1 MLTLWTWLE
10 EARFRWRLYALV
22 AVTFAVLAVG
32 CAAVKDYCKHIPFN
46 LVVSDGRGYYVYL
59 PALAVDGN
67 LDFSRQIRDHWDVDF
82 QPGLLEDRTELGYV
96 RNKYPIGLALTLA
109 PFFLAAHF
117 IALLLFALTGSA
129 WFQPDGY
136 SPLYQLTTLTGVLA
150 LGWLTFVMIDR
161 LLVRSFRVSGAAAGA
176 GVVVY
181 WLGTHCAYY
190 WFREPFMV
198 HVVSLFWITAC
209 MTLVAAMRDDAA
221 ASCVSTW
228 RFVGLAFA
236 FAMALVCRPTNV
248 VLLPFLVY
256 LAIKMIRAGLV
267 LPLLRRLP
275 LAVVG
280 LLPLLAQLT
289 VWKIMTGHWLS
300 YSYGDEGFSWAE
312 PKLWQTLFS
321 SRHGLFFWSP
331 LLALSVAGLG
341 QRLLQRGG
349 GRGPLL
355 VCLLV
360 AFGLLW
366 YCNSAWH
373 CWWFGD
379 SFGGRAFLELSCV
392 FVLGLAF
399 AFERVRRLRQRWQL
413 AVAGFVLVAI
423 VYNYVLMFLYISH
436 RITHAD
442 YLL

>member
-10 EARFRWRLYALV
+10 DARIRQRLYVLV

-32 CAAVKDYCKHIPFN
+32 CAAVKGYWKHTPFN

-59 PALAVDGN
+59 PALVVNGN
-67 LDFSRQIRDHWDVDF
+67 LDFSRQIREHWDVDF
-82 QPGLLEDRTELGYV
+82 RPGLLEERTALGYV
-96 RNKYPIGLALTLA
+96 HNKYPIGLSLTLA
-109 PFFLAAHF
+109 PFFLAAHTTTLF
-117 IALLLFALTGSA
+117 LFALTGSA

-136 SPLYQLTTLTGVLA
+136 SPLYQLTTLTGVLL
-150 LGWLTFVMIDR
+150 LGWLTFVLIDR

-176 GVVVY
+176 GVIVY
-181 WLGTHCAYY
+181 WVGTHCAYY

-198 HVVSLFWITAC
+198 HVVSLCWITVC
-209 MTLVAAMRDDAA
+209 MTLVAAMRSDAVDGR
-221 ASCVSTW
+221 VSTW
-228 RFVGLAFA
+228 RLVGLVFA

-248 VLLPFLVY
+248 VLLPFLIY
-256 LAIKMIRAGLV
+256 LAVKVVRAGLM
-267 LPLLRRLP
+267 LALLRRLP

-280 LLPLLAQLT
+280 LLPLVAQLI
-289 VWKIMTGHWLS
+289 VWKIMTGRWLS
-300 YSYGDEGFSWAE
+300 YSYRNEGFVWTE

-331 LLALSVAGLG
+331 LLALSVVGLA
-341 QRLLQRGG
+341 QRLCQRGG

-355 VCLLV
+355 VCLLM

-366 YCNSAWH
+366 YCNSAWY

-399 AFERVRRLRQRWQL
+399 VFERVRRLNSRWQW
-413 AVAGFVLVAI
+413 AIAGFVLIAVG
-423 VYNYVLMFLYISH
+423 YNYLLMWLYISQH
-436 RITHAD
+436 IPRAG